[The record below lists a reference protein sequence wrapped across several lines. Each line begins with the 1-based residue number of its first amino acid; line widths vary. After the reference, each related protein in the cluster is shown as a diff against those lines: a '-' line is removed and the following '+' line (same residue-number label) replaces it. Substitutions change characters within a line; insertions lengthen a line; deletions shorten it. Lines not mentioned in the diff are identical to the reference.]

1 MIVLLLRAEVLVY
14 VAALLFRFGKL
25 LIGGG
30 GWRGLFQGLDGRGG
44 DRARWPGTRDHL
56 AGALVRVQLME
67 LKYMLG
73 LFEQR
78 AIVDQRDERLI

>member
-1 MIVLLLRAEVLVY
+1 MLVY

-44 DRARWPGTRDHL
+44 DRARWPGARDHL
-56 AGALVRVQLME
+56 AGALVRVQLMK
-67 LKYMLG
+67 LKCMLG

-78 AIVDQRDERLI
+78 TIVDQRDERLI